1 MDVIGRDEN
10 IFRFLIT
17 KTISRNI
24 IENVL
29 KTLK

>member
-17 KTISRNI
+17 KNYKPKYN
-24 IENVL
+24 NVL
-29 KTLK
+29 KNLK